1 MQKYGIAAKE
11 SSETGSIVYVAKDG
25 KLAYVGDG
33 INDAPA
39 LAVADVGIAMGS
51 LGSDAAIEAA
61 DIVLMDDKPT
71 KLCDA
76 VKVSRK
82 TNRIVKQNIVG
93 SLLVKFIVLILGALG
108 MATMWMVHKMPT
120 KTKKQ
125 EVTDIKQAGRLT
137 LLV

>member
-25 KLAYVGDG
+25 KLLGV
-33 INDAPA
+33 II
-39 LAVADVGIAMGS
+39 VADEIKEDSAS
-51 LGSDAAIEAA
+51 AIKG
-61 DIVLMDDKPT
+61 L
-71 KLCDA
+71 
-76 VKVSRK
+76 R
-82 TNRIVKQNIVG
+82 
-93 SLLVKFIVLILGALG
+93 ALG